1 MRSSIWIKEP
11 QQGATGSVKQ
21 EGFIVTFFSEKEL
34 QAAAKEVSLA
44 WVNSLPPAE
53 ECRHVFSLRFQ
64 REMSRL
70 IQGEKPQRTFLTG
83 QKKIMRTVACIALAA
98 ILLFASVMA
107 TSVQAREWVLRWLM
121 EWNPT
126 HVSFIATESA
136 KSDEVMCWEPSW
148 LPEGY
153 TQTEIDTEGGLAV
166 AVYESSANDSP
177 IYLEYM
183 LAQEGLG
190 FHVDNEWHTL
200 TNIEINNMPGQRLDS
215 TRGETNMVLW
225 FDEESQYSFLL
236 SSHIETDVLVAVA
249 ESVCLVDE
257 FSLRAKKLEPSFLPD
272 GYEQSV
278 RENLLHGLYI
288 AYSNGDNF
296 YDIHFWRLKKAKGS
310 GFSLDN
316 EWHTV
321 TDITINGLP
330 GKRFDTTDGD
340 QNMVL
345 WFDEENQYSF
355 LLSGRVETD
364 TLVAVAE
371 SVSLVE

>member
-1 MRSSIWIKEP
+1 M
-11 QQGATGSVKQ
+11 
-21 EGFIVTFFSEKEL
+21 TFFSEKEL

-44 WVNSLPPAE
+44 WVNNLPPAE
-53 ECRHVFSLRFQ
+53 ECRNVFSLRFQ

-70 IQGEKPQRTFLTG
+70 IQGEKSQRTFLTG
-83 QKKIMRTVACIALAA
+83 RKKVIRTAACIALAA
-98 ILLFASVMA
+98 ILLFASVLA

-121 EWNPT
+121 EWHPT

-136 KSDEVMCWEPSW
+136 KSDDVMCWEPSW

-153 TQTEIDTEGGLAV
+153 MQTEIDTEGGLAV

-183 LAQEGLG
+183 RAQEGLG

-236 SSHIETDVLVAVA
+236 SSQMETDVLVAVA

-257 FSLRAKKLEPSFLPD
+257 FSLRADNAGNL
-272 GYEQSV
+272 GSV
-278 RENLLHGLYI
+278 ASVDHSVHRK
-288 AYSNGDNF
+288 AA
-296 YDIHFWRLKKAKGS
+296 DIHGNGGIK
-310 GFSLDN
+310 
-316 EWHTV
+316 TV
-321 TDITINGLP
+321 IDIS
-330 GKRFDTTDGD
+330 
-340 QNMVL
+340 
-345 WFDEENQYSF
+345 ENQ
-355 LLSGRVETD
+355 GVQDND
-364 TLVAVAE
+364 TEVNKKTNLAY
-371 SVSLVE
+371 